1 MSLTLHGVHPLEQ
14 LSSLPVEVHEEGSL
28 VLAAGAATGKLL
40 IMKEGAVEVVIEGTR
55 VAEVREPGAVF
66 GEIALLLGRPHGA
79 NVRALRRSTFHV
91 ADGPS
96 YLRADPAAALY
107 LAVVL
112 AQRVAAVDRHLVAAR
127 QELRSGSRGVVDEMI
142 DNLAA
147 TLRYGPPL

>member
-1 MSLTLHGVHPLEQ
+1 MSLGLNGAHLLER
-14 LSSLPVEVHEEGSL
+14 LSSLPVEVHEAGSL
-28 VLAAGAATGKLL
+28 VLAAGAVTGKLL
-40 IMKEGAVEVVIEGTR
+40 IMKEGAVEVVVEGTR
-55 VAEVREPGAVF
+55 VAEVSEPGAVF

-79 NVRALRRSTFHV
+79 DVRALRRSTFQV
-91 ADGPS
+91 ADGPG

-112 AQRVAAVDRHLVAAR
+112 ARRVAAVDRHLVAAR
-127 QELRSGSRGVVDEMI
+127 QGLRAGSRGAVDEMI